1 MKWLAMPVLA
11 LSLTGL
17 LTACSE
23 KNDEEEEQEQ
33 GGAPAGA
40 LTPDQNKER
49 LSQIGTDFTKAI
61 PASDFDELDQLARH
75 IKDTYCND
83 DQTED
88 VENWAEDCFKSLT
101 ATALPDEITDYATY
115 KYTQRIYVLSQF
127 HAHLTYNDNE
137 DSQKW
142 EVQNGTNDLQATCKD
157 QNGQQ
162 VVAKL
167 TTSGSPKKVFIGEI
181 ETDKDYE
188 YGSYRTIYEM
198 DKAYAVIPEN
208 INITLTRGNQA
219 LVSITVKTD
228 LSSISGENFDLS
240 KDAAT
245 VSMKVQL
252 AGYDIQCNRVTAQA
266 NKESGAVVNFL
277 INKNGKKL
285 LSADVTAT
293 VGLPTGL
300 VWSEN
305 TDTDDFEDKIVDV
318 SGKVSVCKL
327 DVLGQLQVTAVCS
340 DAKKIKNQ
348 FETADDNRK
357 DASIVQNCAQEANSC
372 FTAQFFYDGSS
383 TAQGRM
389 ELEATPNS
397 KGTKY
402 NLEPVIV
409 FPDGSRY
416 NMINESYF
424 NEDNF
429 KSLVDLCDKLTENY
443 ENMVENY
450 DD

>member
-1 MKWLAMPVLA
+1 MKWLAMPLLA

-17 LTACSE
+17 TTACSD
-23 KNDEEEEQEQ
+23 KNDEDEEQ
-33 GGAPAGA
+33 GGVPAGA
-40 LTPDQNKER
+40 LTPEQNKER
-49 LSQIGTDFTKAI
+49 LSQIGTDFLNAI
-61 PASDFDELDQLARH
+61 PKSDFDELDQLARH
-75 IKDTYCND
+75 IKDNYCND
-83 DQTED
+83 DKTED
-88 VENWAEDCFKSLT
+88 LEKWADGCFKSLI
-101 ATALPDEITDYATY
+101 ATALPEKEKITDYATY
-115 KYTQRIYVLSQF
+115 KYTQRIYELSQF

-137 DSQKW
+137 GSKKW

-167 TTSGSPKKVFIGEI
+167 TTSGSTKKVFIGEI
-181 ETDKDYE
+181 ETDKKYSE
-188 YGSYRTIYEM
+188 YYRTIYEM
-198 DKAYAVIPEN
+198 DEAYAVIPEN

-219 LVSITVKTD
+219 LVNITIKTD
-228 LSSISGENFDLS
+228 LSSISGTNFDLS

-245 VSMKVQL
+245 VSVKAQL
-252 AGYDIQCNRVTAQA
+252 AGYDIQCNRITAQA
-266 NKESGAVVNFL
+266 NKESGAIVNFL

-285 LSADVTAT
+285 LSAEVTGT
-293 VGLPTGL
+293 MGLPSGL

-305 TDTDDFEDKIVDV
+305 ADTDDFEEKFEQFT
-318 SGKVSVCKL
+318 GNVSVCKV
-327 DVLGQLQVTAVCS
+327 DVMGQLQVTAACT
-340 DAKKIKNQ
+340 DARKVYEQ

-357 DASIVQNCAQEANSC
+357 DATIVQNCAQEANNC

-429 KSLVDLCDKLTENY
+429 KSLVDLCDKLSESYEKLIENY
-443 ENMVENY
+443 E
-450 DD
+450 D